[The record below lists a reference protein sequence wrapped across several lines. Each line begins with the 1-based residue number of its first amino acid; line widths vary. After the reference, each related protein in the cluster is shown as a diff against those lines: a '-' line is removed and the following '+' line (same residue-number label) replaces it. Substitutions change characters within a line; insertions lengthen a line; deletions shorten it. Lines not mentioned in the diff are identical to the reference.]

1 MSRTK
6 NFIDFRKRGNL
17 EGLVLHSDQG
27 WQHRQYGYRKKLQ
40 DGPTVQNISR
50 KDNCLDNAV
59 KENLFG
65 MMKTGLLNPGNYSSP
80 ERFGR
85 ELREH

>member
-1 MSRTK
+1 MSRAK
-6 NFIDFRKRGNL
+6 NFIDFRKCGNL

-27 WQHRQYGYRKKLQ
+27 WQHRQYGYRKRLQ
-40 DGPTVQNISR
+40 DGPTVQNMLR

-59 KENLFG
+59 KENLFRI
-65 MMKTGLLNPGNYSSP
+65 MKTKLLNPGNYSSL